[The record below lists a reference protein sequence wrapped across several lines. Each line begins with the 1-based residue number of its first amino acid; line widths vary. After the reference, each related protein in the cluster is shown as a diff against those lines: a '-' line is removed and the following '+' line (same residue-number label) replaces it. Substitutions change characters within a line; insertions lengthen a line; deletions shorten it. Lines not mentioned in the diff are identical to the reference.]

1 MPCAINIQTG
11 QHAAKDVMMLDLQA
25 TCVTVS
31 HGGPDPHCWDQ
42 GDRRLVSG
50 CWAGRLP
57 IIGHSSG
64 TRASFSAHQCKLTLS
79 RICRGF
85 ETKPILPLTCGSPS
99 ALGPQ
104 DRDWDILL
112 TAETHNFP
120 CAVAPYPGACLL
132 PSLHVDYRQ
141 F

>member
-1 MPCAINIQTG
+1 MLPCLHHKQPCP
-11 QHAAKDVMMLDLQA
+11 QL
-25 TCVTVS
+25 
-31 HGGPDPHCWDQ
+31 
-42 GDRRLVSG
+42 
-50 CWAGRLP
+50 
-57 IIGHSSG
+57 
-64 TRASFSAHQCKLTLS
+64 
-79 RICRGF
+79 CRGF

-132 PSLHVDYRQ
+132 RLLFAHSVGRSEHIRSVSCCDSLLLSSMEAAAMSARVRQ
-141 F
+141 HPVCLSW

>member
-1 MPCAINIQTG
+1 MPCAGSVQTG
-11 QHAAKDVMMLDLQA
+11 HAAKDAMMHNLQP
-25 TCVTVS
+25 TCVTAF
-31 HGGPDPHCWDQ
+31 HGGPDMHCWNK
-42 GDRRLVSG
+42 GDKWLLSG

-57 IIGHSSG
+57 IVGQSSG
-64 TRASFSAHQCKLTLS
+64 TRSSFRALQCKLALS
-79 RICRGF
+79 CNCRGF
-85 ETKPILPLTCGSPS
+85 ETKPILPFTCGSPS

-120 CAVAPYPGACLL
+120 CAVAPYPGACLR
-132 PSLHVDYRQ
+132 PSLHMHHRQ